1 MKHAGQPIVASPA
14 HVKDVAR
21 GDPEGQPCRVHD
33 VEAIG
38 EARLEAA
45 LLLGRYLVA
54 RVPTGDGGDRRALAD
69 VERRIGAELERIDR
83 LEKHNDKVQAG
94 DGIAGELRKARKE
107 LELLLEKAK
116 ATLRALAVDID
127 EASEQQSPLAVGL
140 SASSD
145 LLQ

>member
-1 MKHAGQPIVASPA
+1 M
-14 HVKDVAR
+14 
-21 GDPEGQPCRVHD
+21 
-33 VEAIG
+33 
-38 EARLEAA
+38 
-45 LLLGRYLVA
+45 
-54 RVPTGDGGDRRALAD
+54 
-69 VERRIGAELERIDR
+69 
-83 LEKHNDKVQAG
+83 QAG
-94 DGIAGELRKARKE
+94 NDGIAGELRKARKE